1 VSDSDHLIPRPD
13 RIRVALAKDL
23 IADVRRFDDHL
34 AANAKTI
41 TALFDEHGTRLR
53 EIDGVGR
60 WFFRTA

>member
-1 VSDSDHLIPRPD
+1 
-13 RIRVALAKDL
+13 VALAKDL

-34 AANAKTI
+34 AANAKMI